1 METLLDDASD
11 EEEEDVE
18 IVMGAFSS
26 LGLGVSPIR
35 STPLVRN
42 PT

>member
-1 METLLDDASD
+1 METLLDDAS
-11 EEEEDVE
+11 EEEEQDVE

-35 STPLVRN
+35 ATLLVRDS
-42 PT
+42 T